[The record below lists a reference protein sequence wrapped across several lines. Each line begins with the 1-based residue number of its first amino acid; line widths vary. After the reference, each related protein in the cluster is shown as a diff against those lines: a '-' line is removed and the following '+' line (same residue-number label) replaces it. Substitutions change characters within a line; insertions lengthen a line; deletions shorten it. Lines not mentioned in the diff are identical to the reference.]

1 MISVLADNKIKDKLE
16 DKFESNAERFSK
28 DPNDREAAIVIY
40 NIAQYWINFFFHDHQ
55 EHIWEFKLNKKGKDD
70 SKKKKTF
77 KFKFDEK
84 DKEDLKQEIII
95 KFFEILKRIKFEH
108 RQQAKK
114 YLLKIFQSKCIDF
127 LRKKDNNFLVFEENL
142 NKEIYYMFI
151 FENSSEFSI
160 QDKYRLI
167 KSYWEKALSIS
178 KETTPII
185 IRCLGMKMSYEKI
198 NEQLG
203 KKYSQDGFSTIV
215 RRAKE
220 DLQKNLLK
228 VLKEAVKREKMSAI
242 DFEVI
247 NDIINNIIEDI
258 EERKIKTKKV
268 FLFLV

>member
-1 MISVLADNKIKDKLE
+1 MINVLADNNIIDKLE

-40 NIAQYWINFFFHDHQ
+40 NIAQYWINFFFYDHQ
-55 EHIWEFKLNKKGKDD
+55 ENIWDIKLDKRAKGE
-70 SKKKKTF
+70 SKKNEIL
-77 KFKFDEK
+77 KFKFDKRDK
-84 DKEDLKQEIII
+84 DDLKQEIIS

-127 LRKKDNNFLVFEENL
+127 LRKKNKNFLVFEENL
-142 NKEIYYMFI
+142 NKEIYDMFI
-151 FENSSEFSI
+151 FEDSSEFSI
-160 QDKYRLI
+160 KDKYMLI
-167 KSYWEKALSIS
+167 KSYWKKALSIS

-198 NEQLG
+198 NEELG

-228 VLKEAVKREKMSAI
+228 VLKEAVKREKMSAM

-247 NDIINNIIEDI
+247 NDIINNIIGDI
-258 EERKIKTKKV
+258 EERKKKKKEKK
-268 FLFLV
+268 